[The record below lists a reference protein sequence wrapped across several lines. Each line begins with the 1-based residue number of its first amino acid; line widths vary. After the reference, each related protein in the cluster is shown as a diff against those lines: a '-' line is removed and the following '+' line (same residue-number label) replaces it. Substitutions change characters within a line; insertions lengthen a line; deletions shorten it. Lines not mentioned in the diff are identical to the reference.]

1 MRRIFFPWLATLVVV
16 GCGEA
21 ERPRFVPADGSTPK
35 ATGTREAGGAPGEA
49 SSPRN
54 IEMH

>member
-1 MRRIFFPWLATLVVV
+1 MARIGILLAVMAFP